1 MDQSDGTNGSC
12 TLLHEMLQKTK
23 VPFIIGIT
31 GDSGSGKTTFSDG
44 IRRLLGASVV
54 KTIQMDGYHKE
65 NRSQRSV
72 SGRLPLDPDA
82 NHLSKL
88 EEHLKQLKDG
98 KSAQIPIYNHGTGDF
113 DPSYTLEPSPI
124 IILEGLHALYPQ
136 FIPLLDFTIFV
147 DPDREVKWQ
156 WKFERDVKKRGH
168 RAEQLEEEMLRRE
181 AAYKRWIDFQKT
193 NADLVIKIF
202 NSRMK
207 DFARY
212 DFINPL
218 PERYYKVELIMKPAE
233 LPLPTVL
240 LPFDLA
246 SIMNVKRPPF
256 LLSAVPCKYW
266 GRELVDV
273 HIDGAMSQKTIAAL
287 EEHIVGCTG
296 IPVNYEAEEGDTFS
310 LAEHE
315 EISATQLTQLII
327 AWRFLEQVNYKLTQ
341 THGNN

>member
-1 MDQSDGTNGSC
+1 MEEPVPANASC
-12 TLLHEMLQKTK
+12 TLLQSMLQKTK
-23 VPFIIGIT
+23 IPFIIGIT

-44 IRRLLGASVV
+44 IRRLLGPNVV

-65 NRSQRSV
+65 NRKQRAE
-72 SGRLPLDPDA
+72 SGKLPLDPEA
-82 NHLSKL
+82 NHLEKL
-88 EEHLKQLKDG
+88 EEHLKLLKQG
-98 KSAQIPIYNHGTGDF
+98 KAAQIPIYNHGTGDF
-113 DPSYTLEPSPI
+113 DPPYTLEPSPI

-168 RAEQLEEEMLRRE
+168 RAEQLEEEMLQRE
-181 AAYKRWIDFQKT
+181 GAYKRWIDFQKT
-193 NADLVIKIF
+193 NADIVIKIF
-202 NSRMK
+202 NSHMR

-218 PERYYKVELIMKPAE
+218 PAKYYKVELIMTPAE

-256 LLSAVPCKYW
+256 LLAAVPCKYW
-266 GRELVDV
+266 GRELIDI
-273 HIDGAMSQKTIAAL
+273 HIDGAISQNTIAAL

-296 IPVNYEAEEGDTFS
+296 IPVNYEAEEGDTLS
-310 LAEHE
+310 LAQHE
-315 EISATQLTQLII
+315 EISATQLTQLVI
-327 AWRFLEQVNYKLTQ
+327 AWRFLEQVNYILTQ
-341 THGNN
+341 KLSFQ